1 MVAFVPFFVSQQCTD
16 WLADLKAFA
25 ASQGKDP
32 DNLSEVF
39 GLLPGW
45 EKEHPMPQAT
55 ITQVADHIDHVREV
69 AGVEHVGIGADYD
82 GTPSLPQGLHDVS
95 RYPALFH
102 ELQRRR
108 WSEADLKALAG
119 ANVLRALRGAESFAS
134 SKG

>member
-1 MVAFVPFFVSQQCTD
+1 MKAMTVLPPCTGPASRVTAPPHFSHCALTAAQVA
-16 WLADLKAFA
+16 AFLRERDA
-25 ASQGKDP
+25 IDRKYP
-32 DNLSEVF
+32 VV
-39 GLLPGW
+39 
-45 EKEHPMPQAT
+45 QAT
-55 ITQVADHIDHVREV
+55 FDDYMRHLLHILEV
-69 AGVEHVGIGADYD
+69 AGPRHVGIGADYD